1 MTEDSCPCWFLHK
14 KPVCDYFICAFLYM
28 FVCVGENQILRKWM
42 FLYIYVYNIAKYK
55 VAGKILVNQ
64 KVLPA

>member
-1 MTEDSCPCWFLHK
+1 MTEDSCPCWFLQN

-28 FVCVGENQILRKWM
+28 FVCVGEKQTLRKWM
-42 FLYIYVYNIAKYK
+42 FLYMYVYNIAKYR
-55 VAGKILVNQ
+55 AADKILVNQ